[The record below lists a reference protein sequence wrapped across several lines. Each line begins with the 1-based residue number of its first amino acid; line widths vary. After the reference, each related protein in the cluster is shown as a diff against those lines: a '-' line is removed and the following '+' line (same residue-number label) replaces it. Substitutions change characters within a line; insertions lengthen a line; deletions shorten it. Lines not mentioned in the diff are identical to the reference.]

1 MPSIPNERGVMAA
14 PSRRDQVALH
24 VDGGVT
30 LSRIGSRPASRRY
43 LGRSQTQGRPR
54 DCRRFVLAHIRGYVW
69 GHIVKLPRRKFLHL
83 AAAAA
88 ALAAMSR
95 VAAAQGYPS
104 RPVRLGGRL
113 APPRP
118 APHPPRPL
126 RARAFAGRRPPTS

>member
-69 GHIVKLPRRKFLHL
+69 GNIVKLPRRKFLHL

-104 RPVRLGGRL
+104 RPVRLVVRL
-113 APPRP
+113 
-118 APHPPRPL
+118 
-126 RARAFAGRRPPTS
+126 RRPPPTPPPAPPPRGRPAAAVA